1 MQREEMIEKLRG
13 IFVSVLKHEE
23 FEMIDSLSADQVNG
37 WDSLTH
43 MIIITDIEAAF
54 GIKFKLKELNKLNN
68 LGNLI
73 SLVTEKTGQK

>member
-1 MQREEMIEKLRG
+1 MQREEMIEKLRT

-23 FEMIDSLSADQVNG
+23 FEMTDSLSADQVNG

-73 SLVTEKTGQK
+73 SLITEKTGQK